1 MIFECHLFLNYLIR
15 PHYLYQIVVAQMQ
28 IRDSLFICF
37 IVAKVATFNN
47 IFNYI
52 LISRCSVM
60 YKWAWFLEFARLQLD
75 SSQAI
80 WYVSFRGR
88 SC

>member
-28 IRDSLFICF
+28 IRDSLFLCF

-47 IFNYI
+47 IFN
-52 LISRCSVM
+52 
-60 YKWAWFLEFARLQLD
+60 
-75 SSQAI
+75 
-80 WYVSFRGR
+80 
-88 SC
+88 